1 MTYVDSYLQSKVIGA
16 DGLELITML
25 YDRAIV
31 ALSIAKES
39 IIKGLDEPERV
50 TKKAKELGK
59 ATDILYYLNEI
70 LDRQR
75 GGEIAENLSVI
86 YTTLTSE
93 LVRANLFNDV
103 EIIEK
108 CIEILN
114 NLKLAWEDVKKQA
127 KEQQNEQKR
136 AYAGAI

>member
-1 MTYVDSYLQSKVIGA
+1 MSYVDSYLQSKVLGA

-31 ALSIAKES
+31 ALNIAKES
-39 IIKGLDEPERV
+39 IVKGLDEPERV

-59 ATDILYYLNEI
+59 ATDILYYLNDI

-114 NLKLAWEDVKKQA
+114 NLKLAWEDIKKQA
-127 KEQQNEQKR
+127 KELQNEQKR

>member
-25 YDRAIV
+25 YDRALL
-31 ALSIAKES
+31 ALNIAKDS
-39 IIKGLDEPERV
+39 ILKGLNEPERV

-59 ATDILYYLNEI
+59 ATDILYYLNDI
-70 LDRQR
+70 LDKQR
-75 GGEIAENLSVI
+75 GGEIAENLSII
-86 YTTLTSE
+86 YTTLANE

-108 CIEILN
+108 CINILS
-114 NLKLAWEDVKKQA
+114 NLKSAWEDIKKQE
-127 KEQQNEQKR
+127 KEVKNEQKR
-136 AYAGAI
+136 TFAGAI

>member
-25 YDRAIV
+25 YDRALL
-31 ALSIAKES
+31 ALNIAKDS
-39 IIKGLDEPERV
+39 ILKGLNEPERV

-59 ATDILYYLNEI
+59 ATDILYYLNDI
-70 LDRQR
+70 LDKQR
-75 GGEIAENLSVI
+75 GGEIAENLSII
-86 YTTLTSE
+86 YTTLANE

-108 CIEILN
+108 CINILC
-114 NLKLAWEDVKKQA
+114 NLKSAWEDIKKQE
-127 KEQQNEQKR
+127 KEVKNEQKR
-136 AYAGAI
+136 TFAGAI

>member
-1 MTYVDSYLQSKVIGA
+1 MTYIDSYLQSKVMGA

-31 ALSIAKES
+31 ALNLAKDSIL
-39 IIKGLDEPERV
+39 KGLDDPERV

-59 ATDILYYLNEI
+59 ATDILYYLNDI

-75 GGEIAENLSVI
+75 GGEIAENLGLI

-127 KEQQNEQKR
+127 RESQNEHKR
-136 AYAGAI
+136 AFAGAV

>member
-1 MTYVDSYLQSKVIGA
+1 MTYVDSYLQSKVMGA

-31 ALSIAKES
+31 ALNLAKDSIL
-39 IIKGLDEPERV
+39 KGLDDPERV
-50 TKKAKELGK
+50 NKKAKELGK
-59 ATDILYYLNEI
+59 ATDILYYLNDN
-70 LDRQR
+70 LDKQR
-75 GGEIAENLSVI
+75 GGEIAKNLGLI

-114 NLKLAWEDVKKQA
+114 NLKLAWEDVKKQTR
-127 KEQQNEQKR
+127 ESQNEHKR
-136 AYAGAI
+136 AFAGAV

>member
-1 MTYVDSYLQSKVIGA
+1 MTYVDSYLQSKVMGA

-31 ALSIAKES
+31 ALNIAKES
-39 IIKGLDEPERV
+39 IIKGLDEPDRV

-59 ATDILYYLNEI
+59 ATDILYYLNDI

-75 GGEIAENLSVI
+75 GGEIAENLSLI

-127 KEQQNEQKR
+127 KESQNEQKR

>member
-1 MTYVDSYLQSKVIGA
+1 MTYVDSYLQSKAKGA

-31 ALSIAKES
+31 SLNIAKES
-39 IIKGLDEPERV
+39 IIKGLDEPDRV
-50 TKKAKELGK
+50 IKKAKELGK
-59 ATDILYYLNEI
+59 ATDILYYLNDI